1 MLHFFG
7 RWLTPFNIM
16 ALLFLASVG
25 VFRWFQERPLAIGVS
40 PEITEFVRGTPRPA
54 LNLKLYFAA
63 VDGRN
68 FAIESR
74 NIKVDGDTLGHRAE
88 ATVREWLKG
97 PTALGAIPI
106 IPRESAMPS
115 VFARKDGIVLD
126 LPKSWKAQRL
136 GRSVEWLYACGLT
149 NTLLELQGVQNLT
162 FLSEGKPLETLA
174 GHVSTRN
181 PFTAQECK

>member
-1 MLHFFG
+1 MLRFFG
-7 RWLTPFNIM
+7 RWLTPFNII
-16 ALLFLASVG
+16 ALLFLGG
-25 VFRWFQERPLAIGVS
+25 VAAFRWFQERPLAIGIA
-40 PEITEFVRGTPRPA
+40 PEITEFIKGPQRPA

-74 NIKVDGDTLGHRAE
+74 NVRVEGETLGHRAE

-97 PTALGAIPI
+97 PTAQGALPLV
-106 IPRESAMPS
+106 PRDSAPPG

-126 LPKSWKAQRL
+126 LPKTWAKLRL

-149 NTLLELQGVQNLT
+149 NTLLELQGVKNIT

-174 GHVSTRN
+174 GHVSTRT